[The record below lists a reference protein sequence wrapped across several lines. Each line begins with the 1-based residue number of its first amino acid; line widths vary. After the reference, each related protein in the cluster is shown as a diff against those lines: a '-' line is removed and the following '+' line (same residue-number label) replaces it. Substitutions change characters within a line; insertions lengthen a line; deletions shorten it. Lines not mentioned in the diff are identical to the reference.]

1 MRKPL
6 LPSLPPTVLNSMDL
20 TSMSSSLV
28 TDPDPVVPPPALLE
42 NLTPSSVETWVSVPK
57 NGLLENS
64 SSLLVKSRLLELPTI
79 EKPRDPRVSAM
90 LNLLTLHPPLR
101 LLLNSMDLIL
111 MDVLSDLICLLEVPV
126 EAVAAVAVVVASVEA
141 EVAVAS
147 VEAEAAV
154 ASVEVAVAVIE
165 EVVEA
170 LAVVVEAT
178 EVVAEVVVAD
188 VVDSI
193 PTKTL
198 TLVALYLS
206 LEPRCPSE
214 TLTAA
219 VLPIIIKRPKSLCKA
234 IKFLRP

>member
-64 SSLLVKSRLLELPTI
+64 SSLLVKSRLLELHTI

-178 EVVAEVVVAD
+178 EVVAEVVVAY

-206 LEPRCPSE
+206 L
-214 TLTAA
+214 
-219 VLPIIIKRPKSLCKA
+219 
-234 IKFLRP
+234 